1 MSIIDNGKYRL
12 RKDWASA
19 SIPSLVNIDE
29 HVDGGDGGGGE
40 AANNNMNMT
49 APLPP
54 QKPPRRSSLALG
66 LFSSKSDKSQ
76 KRRSSIAVSF
86 LRRDSNKVSHMALTL
101 QSLLHSSLC
110 LELMFVLSY
119 LQNSTKD
126 SYESAVRSEKS
137 DGSATPTNSPELV
150 YSSEENIRASSP
162 NEPGKLTYFEDGTQ
176 SRAIVQGMNPYD
188 TPNDRQ
194 RRRRS
199 SLQTKLDRHRRKKMD
214 YINQRSLDSNM
225 TYSESQSDLTND
237 SMGANGANASDIT
250 GYRNDDDNDDED
262 DIVDPNHVEYF
273 PREKRHSWWNIFV
286 PDNFKNRFAIYIH
299 ASIVTPSSDCSL
311 TQIKIKCMFNKRLAS
326 D

>member
-1 MSIIDNGKYRL
+1 MSIIDSGKYRL

-29 HVDGGDGGGGE
+29 HVDGDGEPENGK
-40 AANNNMNMT
+40 NIT

-76 KRRSSIAVSF
+76 KRRSSIAVAF
-86 LRRDSNKVSHMALTL
+86 MRRDSNK
-101 QSLLHSSLC
+101 
-110 LELMFVLSY
+110 
-119 LQNSTKD
+119 NSAKD

-137 DGSATPTNSPELV
+137 DGSATPTNSPEIV

-176 SRAIVQGMNPYD
+176 TRAVVQGMNQYD

-199 SLQTKLDRHRRKKMD
+199 SLQTKLDRHRRKKMEF
-214 YINQRSLDSNM
+214 INQRSLDSNM
-225 TYSESQSDLTND
+225 THSESHGDLTND
-237 SMGANGANASDIT
+237 SMAANGSNGAGDMSSYPN
-250 GYRNDDDNDDED
+250 NDDDDEY
-262 DIVDPNHVEYF
+262 DIVDPNHGEYF

-286 PDNFKNRFAIYIH
+286 PDNFKNRSRRASQDVSSLSRSVDNLAIP
-299 ASIVTPSSDCSL
+299 V
-311 TQIKIKCMFNKRLAS
+311 RR
-326 D
+326 

>member
-29 HVDGGDGGGGE
+29 HEGD
-40 AANNNMNMT
+40 AADESSLNIT

-66 LFSSKSDKSQ
+66 LFSGLKSDKSQ

-86 LRRDSNKVSHMALTL
+86 LRRDSSK
-101 QSLLHSSLC
+101 
-110 LELMFVLSY
+110 
-119 LQNSTKD
+119 NSTKD

-137 DGSATPTNSPELV
+137 DGSGTPTNSPEIPI

-162 NEPGKLTYFEDGTQ
+162 NEPGKQTYFEDGSQTP
-176 SRAIVQGMNPYD
+176 RPVLQGLNSSYEAAP
-188 TPNDRQ
+188 Q

-199 SLQTKLDRHRRKKMD
+199 SLQTKLDRHRRKKME
-214 YINQRSLDSNM
+214 YINQRSLDSTAGM
-225 TYSESQSDLTND
+225 TYSESHSDLTND
-237 SMGANGANASDIT
+237 VSAGRQA
-250 GYRNDDDNDDED
+250 DDED
-262 DIVDPNHVEYF
+262 ENENEDDDIIDPREHGEYF

-286 PDNFKNRFAIYIH
+286 PDNFKNRFVRDSPREPHLYL
-299 ASIVTPSSDCSL
+299 V
-311 TQIKIKCMFNKRLAS
+311 FNKRLALPR